1 MNIPTRWIVT
11 FTVVMVA
18 VFAGSGWAARG
29 VATDVLGR
37 ELVLI
42 AANTLPL
49 LALRRNPLLVAFAFG
64 VTYPMWVAFGHPVH
78 ELQSLPTVA
87 AMFAVGAWDRALR
100 VRATALV
107 LPVWMVLGGSM
118 FWMGDVL
125 ELVYVGVFFV
135 VVWAIGVVLAD
146 RHTQARALE
155 IRTRELEAAREE
167 LADRAVADE
176 RARIAR
182 ELHDVLAHAMSVITV
197 QAGVGAHV
205 VDRRPEQASEALA
218 VIERTGREALEEMRR
233 MLLVLREPD
242 ETDGLPDPQPTLTD
256 LPSLVEQVRRSG
268 VQVALT
274 VEGTDRTTSPGLALA
289 LYRVVQEALTNAAK
303 HAPGCRVDVTIS
315 HHPTAIDVEVV
326 NDLPHPSDRGDTA
339 SFHDGDGPSPAAS
352 GHGLRGMGERVAL
365 YGGDLETTEDEAT
378 FRVRA
383 RFPIEEAAS

>member
-1 MNIPTRWIVT
+1 MNIPMRWIVT

-18 VFAGSGWAARG
+18 VFAGSGWASRG
-29 VATDVLGR
+29 IATDVLGR
-37 ELVLI
+37 ELLLI

-87 AMFAVGAWDRALR
+87 AMFALGAWDRALWA
-100 VRATALV
+100 RATGLV
-107 LPVWMVLGGSM
+107 LPVWMVFGGSV

-125 ELVYVGVFFV
+125 ELAYVGVFFV
-135 VVWAIGVVLAD
+135 VVWALGVVLAD
-146 RHTQARALE
+146 RQAQARALE
-155 IRTRELEAAREE
+155 VRTRELEAAREE
-167 LADRAVADE
+167 LADRAVTDE

-233 MLLVLREPD
+233 MLLVLRDHDGPD
-242 ETDGLPDPQPTLTD
+242 GVPDPQPKLTD

-289 LYRVVQEALTNAAK
+289 VYRVVQEALTNVVK
-303 HAPGCRVDVTIS
+303 HAPGCRADVTIS
-315 HHPTAIDVEVV
+315 HHHTVIEVEVV
-326 NDLPHPSDRGDTA
+326 NDLPDRSVRTA
-339 SFHDGDGPSPAAS
+339 TVRAPEGDGGRPVAS
-352 GHGLRGMGERVAL
+352 GQGLRGMAERVAL
-365 YGGDLETTEDEAT
+365 YGGTLETAEDDARY
-378 FRVRA
+378 RVRA
-383 RFPIEEAAS
+383 TFPVEEAAS